1 MRTVRGPGVH
11 ELLIQR
17 SRFRC
22 ALSPAA
28 STEQAT
34 AFIDAVRRD
43 HWSATHNC
51 TAFRIGP
58 HGEQQRSSDDGEPAG
73 TAGVPMLQ
81 VLVHREVTDTVA
93 VVTRYFGGVKL
104 GAGGLVRAYGRCV
117 AEALDAVGLLDLVPH
132 TAVAVTVGPAAAGRL
147 EHDLRSAGLALT
159 GTDYAGAET
168 TFRIL
173 VPTDHLAGFTGWLAQ
188 VSAGA
193 ATAVPGS
200 AVLRAVPPAGRSAG

>member
-1 MRTVRGPGVH
+1 MRTVRRPGTH

-22 ALSPAA
+22 ALSPAG
-28 STEQAT
+28 TVEEAT
-34 AFIDAVRRD
+34 AFIDEVRRE
-43 HWSATHNC
+43 HWSATHHC

-58 HGEQQRSSDDGEPAG
+58 HGERQRSSDDGEPAG

-81 VLVHREVTDTVA
+81 VLAHREVTDTVA
-93 VVTRYFGGVKL
+93 VVTRWFGGVKL

-117 AEALDAVGLLDLVPH
+117 AEAIDAVGTLDLVPH

-147 EHDLRSAGLALT
+147 EHDLRSAGLELT
-159 GTDYAGAET
+159 GADYSGTAT

-173 VPTDHLAGFTGWLAQ
+173 VPTGELDGFTGWLAQ
-188 VSAGA
+188 ASAGA
-193 ATAVPGS
+193 ATAVPGTS
-200 AVLRAVPPAGRSAG
+200 VLRAVPPER

>member
-1 MRTVRGPGVH
+1 MRTVRAAATH

-17 SRFRC
+17 SRFIC
-22 ALSPAA
+22 ALSPAGTVEEA
-28 STEQAT
+28 A
-34 AFIDAVRRD
+34 AFIDAVRRE

-81 VLVHREVTDTVA
+81 VLVHREVTGTVA
-93 VVTRYFGGVKL
+93 VVTRYFGGIKL

-117 AEALDAVGLLDLVPH
+117 AEALDAVGTLDLVPH
-132 TAVAVTVGPAAAGRL
+132 TTVAVTVGPAAAGRL
-147 EHDLRSAGLALT
+147 EHDLRSAGLELT
-159 GTDYAGAET
+159 GSDYSGAAT
-168 TFRIL
+168 TFRVL
-173 VPTDHLAGFTGWLAQ
+173 VPTGDLSGFTGWLAQ

-193 ATAVPGS
+193 ATAVPGMP
-200 AVLRAVPPAGRSAG
+200 VLRAVPPAG

>member
-1 MRTVRGPGVH
+1 MRTVRGPGTH

-22 ALSPAA
+22 ALSPARTVEEA
-28 STEQAT
+28 A

-51 TAFRIGP
+51 TAFRIGA

-81 VLVHREVTDTVA
+81 ILVHREISDTVA
-93 VVTRYFGGVKL
+93 VVTRYFGGIKL

-117 AEALDAVGLLDLVPH
+117 AEALDVIGTLELVPH
-132 TAVAVTVGPAAAGRL
+132 TTVAVTIGPAAAGRL
-147 EHDLRSAGLALT
+147 EHDLRSAGLDLT
-159 GTDYAGAET
+159 GTDYSGAAT
-168 TFRIL
+168 TFRLL
-173 VPTDHLAGFTGWLAQ
+173 VPTGDLPEFTGWLAQ

-193 ATAVPGS
+193 ATAVPGPP
-200 AVLRAVPPAGRSAG
+200 VLRAVPPAG